1 MNCGKLSFITA
12 MSVDQSLPILL
23 LKIPELWDEGY
34 ESQPY
39 PFLLLLQTLTRLWN
53 RVGTHVNAGSRERLA
68 SLSSD
73 TLVLI
78 MWYADFNTEPSG
90 TQTSILES
98 ANHRVGS
105 HVTNQT

>member
-1 MNCGKLSFITA
+1 MNHSH
-12 MSVDQSLPILL
+12 ILFFYCCRHSPDFG
-23 LKIPELWDEGY
+23 I
-34 ESQPY
+34 
-39 PFLLLLQTLTRLWN
+39 